1 MKTRKDLPT
10 PENGS
15 GQNIPKSDKKKK
27 KKHRGAQILLVI
39 LMVILLL
46 LMVVVAA
53 AYAYYLRIIGNL
65 QPDETRDP
73 NATLSSS
80 EMADLNS
87 NPLDKDMESLL
98 DSLPTV
104 NPTIP
109 TNNATVPKEY
119 TEHVTN
125 ILLIG
130 TDERTQSFTYKA
142 RGDSCMLLSINTS
155 GSAPVVSLVSFERG
169 MGMPILSGQYA
180 GQWDW
185 LTHLFRYG
193 GAEMMMQSIEACFN
207 IKIDHYVRV
216 NFATFTAG
224 IDALGGVDVTFSSKE
239 AAYFNE
245 HYDINAVT
253 GVNHLNGTHA
263 LSYAR
268 LRSIDSDWQR
278 IERQRKIIAA
288 AINKLKT
295 KNLAELDALITT
307 CTSLVRTDLTQ
318 DAITKLLLEVVPG
331 LPNVTVQ
338 QMTIPQKGTYGSQ
351 KVMGGRSAFAPD
363 FEENTRL
370 LHNMIYGLSN

>member
-1 MKTRKDLPT
+1 MKTRKDWPT
-10 PENGS
+10 PENGN
-15 GQNIPKSDKKKK
+15 GQSVPKKNKKK

-53 AYAYYLRIIGNL
+53 AYAYYLKIVGNL

-73 NATLSSS
+73 NETLSSS
-80 EMADLNS
+80 EMADLGGDPLNS
-87 NPLDKDMESLL
+87 QLGSQLDG
-98 DSLPTV
+98 LPTV
-104 NPTIP
+104 VPTIP
-109 TNNATVPKEY
+109 TISNTVPPEY

-130 TDERTQSFTYKA
+130 TDERTQSFSNKA

-193 GAEMMMQSIEACFN
+193 GAEMMMQSIETCFN

-216 NFATFTAG
+216 NFATFTSG
-224 IDALGGVDVTFSSKE
+224 IDALGGVDVKFSSKE
-239 AAYFNE
+239 AEYFNK
-245 HYDINAVT
+245 YSDMNAVVGT
-253 GVNHLNGTHA
+253 NHLNGENA
-263 LSYAR
+263 LRFAR

-307 CTSLVRTDLTQ
+307 CTKLVRTDLTQ
-318 DAITKLLLEVVPG
+318 DAITRLLLEIVPG
-331 LPNVTVQ
+331 LTNVTVQ

-351 KVMGGRSAFAPD
+351 KVMGGRNAFAPD

>member
-1 MKTRKDLPT
+1 MKTRKDWPT

-15 GQNIPKSDKKKK
+15 GQSVPKKNKKK

-53 AYAYYLRIIGNL
+53 AYAYYLRIVGNL

-73 NATLSSS
+73 NETLSSS
-80 EMADLNS
+80 EMADLGGD
-87 NPLDKDMESLL
+87 PLDSQLGSQL
-98 DSLPTV
+98 SGLPTV
-104 NPTIP
+104 VPTIP
-109 TNNATVPKEY
+109 TISNTVPPEY

-130 TDERTQSFTYKA
+130 TDERTQSFSNKA

-169 MGMPILSGQYA
+169 MGMPILSGHYA

-193 GAEMMMQSIEACFN
+193 GAEMMMQSIETCFN

-216 NFATFTAG
+216 NFATFAAG
-224 IDALGGVDVTFSSKE
+224 IDALGGVDVKFSSKE
-239 AAYFNE
+239 AEYFNR
-245 HYDINAVT
+245 YSDMNAVVGT
-253 GVNHLNGTHA
+253 NHLNGENA
-263 LSYAR
+263 LRFAR

-278 IERQRKIIAA
+278 IERQRKIISA

-307 CTSLVRTDLTQ
+307 CTKLVRTDLTQ
-318 DAITKLLLEVVPG
+318 DAITRLLLEVVPG
-331 LPNVTVQ
+331 LTNVTVQ

-351 KVMGGRSAFAPD
+351 KVMGGRNAFAPD

>member
-1 MKTRKDLPT
+1 MKTRKDWPV
-10 PENGS
+10 PDNGD
-15 GQNIPKSDKKKK
+15 GQSVPKKNKKKN
-27 KKHRGAQILLVI
+27 KHRGAQILLVI

-53 AYAYYLRIIGNL
+53 AYAYYLKIVGNL
-65 QPDETRDP
+65 QPDDTRDP
-73 NATLSSS
+73 NETLSSS
-80 EMADLNS
+80 EMADLGS
-87 NPLDKDMESLL
+87 DPLNGQLESQL
-98 DSLPTV
+98 DGLPTV
-104 NPTIP
+104 VPTIP
-109 TNNATVPKEY
+109 TVPSTVPPQY

-130 TDERTQSFTYKA
+130 TDERTQSFSTKA

-193 GAEMMMQSIEACFN
+193 GAEMMIQSIETCFN

-224 IDALGGVDVTFSSKE
+224 IDALGGVDVTFSSRE
-239 AAYFNE
+239 AEYFNK
-245 HYDINAVT
+245 YSDMNAVVGT
-253 GVNHLNGTHA
+253 NHLNGTNA
-263 LSYAR
+263 LRFAR

-295 KNLAELDALITT
+295 KNLTELDTLITT
-307 CTSLVRTDLTQ
+307 CTKLVRTDLTQ

-363 FEENTRL
+363 FAENTRL

>member
-1 MKTRKDLPT
+1 MKTRKDWPT

-15 GQNIPKSDKKKK
+15 GQSVPKKNKKK

-53 AYAYYLRIIGNL
+53 AYAYYLRIVGNL

-73 NATLSSS
+73 NETLSSS
-80 EMADLNS
+80 EMADLGGDPLNS
-87 NPLDKDMESLL
+87 QLGSQL
-98 DSLPTV
+98 SGLPTV
-104 NPTIP
+104 VPTIP
-109 TNNATVPKEY
+109 TISNTVPPEY

-130 TDERTQSFTYKA
+130 TDERTQSFSNKA

-155 GSAPVVSLVSFERG
+155 GSAPVVSLISFERG

-193 GAEMMMQSIEACFN
+193 GAEMMMQSIETCFN

-224 IDALGGVDVTFSSKE
+224 IDALGGVDVKFSSKE
-239 AAYFNE
+239 AEYFNR
-245 HYDINAVT
+245 YSDMNAVVGT
-253 GVNHLNGTHA
+253 NHLNGENA
-263 LSYAR
+263 LRFAR

-278 IERQRKIIAA
+278 IERQRKIISA

-307 CTSLVRTDLTQ
+307 CTKLVRTDLTQ
-318 DAITKLLLEVVPG
+318 DAITRLLLEVVPG
-331 LPNVTVQ
+331 LTNVTVQ

-351 KVMGGRSAFAPD
+351 KVMGGRNAFAPD

>member
-1 MKTRKDLPT
+1 MKTRKDWPT

-15 GQNIPKSDKKKK
+15 GQSVPKKNKKK

-53 AYAYYLRIIGNL
+53 AYAYYLRIVGNL

-73 NATLSSS
+73 NEALSSS
-80 EMADLNS
+80 EMADLGGD
-87 NPLDKDMESLL
+87 PLDSQLGSQL
-98 DSLPTV
+98 SGLPTV
-104 NPTIP
+104 VPTIP
-109 TNNATVPKEY
+109 TISNTVPPEY

-130 TDERTQSFTYKA
+130 TDERTQSFSNKA

-169 MGMPILSGQYA
+169 MGMPILSGHYA

-193 GAEMMMQSIEACFN
+193 GAEMMMQSIETCFN

-216 NFATFTAG
+216 NFATFAAG
-224 IDALGGVDVTFSSKE
+224 IDALGGVDVKFSSKE
-239 AAYFNE
+239 AEYFNR
-245 HYDINAVT
+245 YSDMNAVVGT
-253 GVNHLNGTHA
+253 NHLNGENA
-263 LSYAR
+263 LRFAR

-278 IERQRKIIAA
+278 IERQRKIISA

-307 CTSLVRTDLTQ
+307 CTKLVRTDLTQ
-318 DAITKLLLEVVPG
+318 DAITRLLLEVVPG
-331 LPNVTVQ
+331 LTNVTVQ

-351 KVMGGRSAFAPD
+351 KVMGGRNAFAPD

>member
-1 MKTRKDLPT
+1 MKTRKDWPT
-10 PENGS
+10 PES
-15 GQNIPKSDKKKK
+15 GGGQSVPKKNKKK

-53 AYAYYLRIIGNL
+53 AYAYYLKIVGNL

-73 NATLSSS
+73 NETLSSS
-80 EMADLNS
+80 EMADLGGDPLNS
-87 NPLDKDMESLL
+87 QLGSQLDG
-98 DSLPTV
+98 LPTV
-104 NPTIP
+104 VPTIP
-109 TNNATVPKEY
+109 TISNTVPPEY

-130 TDERTQSFTYKA
+130 TDERTQSFSNKA

-193 GAEMMMQSIEACFN
+193 GAEMMMQSIETCFN

-224 IDALGGVDVTFSSKE
+224 IDALGGVDVKFSSKE
-239 AAYFNE
+239 AEYFNK
-245 HYDINAVT
+245 YSDMNAVVGT
-253 GVNHLNGTHA
+253 NHLNGENA
-263 LSYAR
+263 LRFAR

-307 CTSLVRTDLTQ
+307 CTKLVRTDLTQ
-318 DAITKLLLEVVPG
+318 DAITRLLLEVVPG
-331 LPNVTVQ
+331 LTNVTVQ

-351 KVMGGRSAFAPD
+351 KVMGGRNAFAPD

>member
-1 MKTRKDLPT
+1 MKTRKDWPT
-10 PENGS
+10 PES
-15 GQNIPKSDKKKK
+15 GGGQSVPKKNKKK

-53 AYAYYLRIIGNL
+53 AYAYYLKIVGNL

-73 NATLSSS
+73 NETLSSS
-80 EMADLNS
+80 EMADLGGDPLNS
-87 NPLDKDMESLL
+87 QLGSQL
-98 DSLPTV
+98 SGLPTV
-104 NPTIP
+104 VPTIP
-109 TNNATVPKEY
+109 TISNTVPPEY

-130 TDERTQSFTYKA
+130 TDERTQSFSNKA

-155 GSAPVVSLVSFERG
+155 GSAPVVSLISFERG

-193 GAEMMMQSIEACFN
+193 GAEMMMQSIETCFN

-216 NFATFTAG
+216 NFATFTSG
-224 IDALGGVDVTFSSKE
+224 IDALGGVDVKFSSKE
-239 AAYFNE
+239 AEYFNK
-245 HYDINAVT
+245 YSDMNAVVGT
-253 GVNHLNGTHA
+253 NHLNGENA
-263 LSYAR
+263 LRFAR

-278 IERQRKIIAA
+278 IERQRKIISA

-307 CTSLVRTDLTQ
+307 CTKLVRTDLTQ
-318 DAITKLLLEVVPG
+318 DAITRLLLEVVPG
-331 LPNVTVQ
+331 LTNVTVQ

-351 KVMGGRSAFAPD
+351 KVMGGRNAFAPD

>member
-1 MKTRKDLPT
+1 MKTRKDWPT
-10 PENGS
+10 PES
-15 GQNIPKSDKKKK
+15 GGGQSVPKKNKKK

-53 AYAYYLRIIGNL
+53 AYAYYLKIVGNL

-73 NATLSSS
+73 NETLSSS
-80 EMADLNS
+80 EMADLGGDPLNS
-87 NPLDKDMESLL
+87 QLGSQL
-98 DSLPTV
+98 SGLPTV
-104 NPTIP
+104 VPTIP
-109 TNNATVPKEY
+109 TISNTVPPEY

-130 TDERTQSFTYKA
+130 TDERTQSFSNKA

-155 GSAPVVSLVSFERG
+155 GSAPVVSLISFERG

-193 GAEMMMQSIEACFN
+193 GAEMMMQSIETCFN

-224 IDALGGVDVTFSSKE
+224 IDALGGVDVKFSSKE
-239 AAYFNE
+239 AEYFNR
-245 HYDINAVT
+245 YSDMNAVVGT
-253 GVNHLNGTHA
+253 NHLNGENA
-263 LSYAR
+263 LRFAR

-278 IERQRKIIAA
+278 IERQRKIISA

-307 CTSLVRTDLTQ
+307 CTKLVRTDLTQ
-318 DAITKLLLEVVPG
+318 DAITRLLLEVVPG
-331 LPNVTVQ
+331 LTNVTVQ

-351 KVMGGRSAFAPD
+351 KVMGGRNAFAPD